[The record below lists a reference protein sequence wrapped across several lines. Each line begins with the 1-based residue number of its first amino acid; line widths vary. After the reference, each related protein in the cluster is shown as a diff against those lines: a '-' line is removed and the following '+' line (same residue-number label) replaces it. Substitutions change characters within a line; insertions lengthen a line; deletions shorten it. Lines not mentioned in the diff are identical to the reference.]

1 MIKTFSKILEVGE
14 MFGEESMFNRNYKR
28 KVNAV
33 AVSDHVVFCNFI
45 LKHIKGLNQSYSYSQ
60 VTDKA
65 YNMFKLKSFPS
76 GTTIF

>member
-45 LKHIKGLNQSYSYSQ
+45 LKHIKGLNQSYS
-60 VTDKA
+60 
-65 YNMFKLKSFPS
+65 
-76 GTTIF
+76 